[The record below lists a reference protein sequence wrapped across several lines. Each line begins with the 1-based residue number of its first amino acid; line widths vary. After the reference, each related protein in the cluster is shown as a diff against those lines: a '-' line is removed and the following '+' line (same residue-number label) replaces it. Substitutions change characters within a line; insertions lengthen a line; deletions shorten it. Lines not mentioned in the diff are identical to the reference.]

1 MDEAFLKLLET
12 KDFTYITVKEICEAA
27 GVNRS
32 TFYLHYETINDL
44 LLESVDHMTAQFRSY
59 MQNDTND
66 FFVNLQN
73 CSTDELYLVTPK
85 YLTPY
90 LRYIQAH
97 KRIFRTA
104 MENAKV
110 LGMDVIYGRMFQH
123 IFTPI
128 LKRYDVPESDWTYI
142 MSFYMQGL
150 MAILAEWL
158 RKDCRDSIAHMISLM
173 QQCVGIRQGK

>member
-44 LLESVDHMTAQFRSY
+44 LSESVDHMTAQFRSY

-66 FFVNLQN
+66 FFVHLQN

-110 LGMDVIYGRMFQH
+110 LGMDVIYERMFQH

-128 LKRYDVPESDWTYI
+128 LKRYDVPESDRTYI
-142 MSFYMQGL
+142 ISFYMQGL

-158 RKDCRDSIAHMISLM
+158 RQDCRDSITHIISLM